1 MVACGGVWPRED
13 SECRSCIIRAMKI
26 RSACAALTMLLAAG
40 CATTENTGIPEP
52 TPAPSGE
59 EVAAVAPD
67 EPMETGPDGN
77 PMPETVTG
85 ADPGLEGN
93 DPAWKSGMSATALTQ
108 PVPPA
113 AHADS
118 GPVATPTRDGQAHR
132 YELRAYGTDVEVYM
146 DGQPVPADRVR
157 MHANQVGVL
166 DANGTVIERLDLPA
180 NWTEDAQKATT
191 PSAGDPFD
199 FRDVA
204 GNKLVPPKVMLGGR
218 LVEPTTAVLKHLGDR
233 GVNRDRAS
241 MVTNVIPELPLA
253 LAGIENDDI
262 ILAVNEVPDA
272 DPATIRAV
280 LRTMKPGDAV
290 TFRVLR
296 GKQVMD
302 VRVIASAWEAQH
314 MVRPLGTGGAG
325 VSTHGA
331 AAPSATPSVAEL
343 EESLAQAKMRIAA
356 LERQLNERDPA
367 RKAIRPQPVPA
378 PTVQKPK

>member
-1 MVACGGVWPRED
+1 M
-13 SECRSCIIRAMKI
+13 
-26 RSACAALTMLLAAG
+26 
-40 CATTENTGIPEP
+40 EP
-52 TPAPSGE
+52 
-59 EVAAVAPD
+59 
-67 EPMETGPDGN
+67 GPDGN
-77 PMPETVTG
+77 PMPETITG

-93 DPAWKSGMSATALTQ
+93 DPAWKSGMSATELAK
-108 PVPPA
+108 PVEPA
-113 AHADS
+113 VHAEQ
-118 GPVATPTRDGQAHR
+118 GPVAIPTRDGQAHR
-132 YELRAYGTDVEVYM
+132 YELRAFDTEIEVYM
-146 DGQPVPADRVR
+146 DGQQVPADRIR
-157 MHANQVGVL
+157 MHANQVGVM
-166 DANGTVIERLDLPA
+166 DANGKVIERLDLPA
-180 NWTEDAQKATT
+180 NWTSDAQKTTT
-191 PSAGDPFD
+191 PSPGDPFD

-241 MVTNVIPELPLA
+241 MVTNVLPDLPLA
-253 LAGIENDDI
+253 QAGVENDDI

-272 DPATIRAV
+272 DPSTIRAV
-280 LRTMKPGDAV
+280 LRTMKPGEAV

-296 GKQVMD
+296 GTQVMD
-302 VRVIASAWEAQH
+302 VRVVAAAWDPQH

-325 VSTHGA
+325 VASHGA
-331 AAPSATPSVAEL
+331 TASGATPSVAEL